1 MIIALIAG
9 LLFGLAMTVNAN
21 SARKMYLQDTYGTDD
36 ESKADK
42 GELTFAAIV
51 SNCVLITAVLL
62 GAWLLSLLPVD
73 ILSNMKNNVYGISI
87 LLGLLTLYDL
97 STKVEK

>member
-21 SARKMYLQDTYGTDD
+21 SARKMYLEDKYGTND
-36 ESKADK
+36 ESKADD

-51 SNCVLITAVLL
+51 SNCILITAVLL
-62 GAWLLSLLPVD
+62 GAWLLSLIPID
-73 ILSNMKNNVYGISI
+73 MLSSMKNNVYGICI
-87 LLGLLTLYDL
+87 VLGLLTLYDL